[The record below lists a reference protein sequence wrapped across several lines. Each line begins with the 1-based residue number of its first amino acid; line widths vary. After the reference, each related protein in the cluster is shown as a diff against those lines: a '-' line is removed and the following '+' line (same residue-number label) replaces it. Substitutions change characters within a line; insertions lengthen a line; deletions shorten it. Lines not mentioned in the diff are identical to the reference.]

1 VARYTASVCRLCRRE
16 NQKLYLKSERC
27 FTPKCPV
34 ERRNYAP
41 GEHGQ
46 SKKKISEYGV
56 QLREK
61 QKARRIYGI
70 FESQF
75 RRYFHLATKK
85 KGVTGE
91 TLLNLLERRLD
102 NVVYRLGFGGS
113 RPEAR
118 QLVRHGHFIVNG
130 RKVSIPSFLVSEND
144 TVEVS
149 SSSKDLPKMKR
160 LVEIAKSR
168 AIPEWLEL
176 DADNMR
182 GKIARLPRREEID
195 VPIQE
200 HLIVELY
207 SK

>member
-1 VARYTASVCRLCRRE
+1 
-16 NQKLYLKSERC
+16 
-27 FTPKCPV
+27 
-34 ERRNYAP
+34 
-41 GEHGQ
+41 
-46 SKKKISEYGV
+46 
-56 QLREK
+56 
-61 QKARRIYGI
+61 
-70 FESQF
+70 
-75 RRYFHLATKK
+75 
-85 KGVTGE
+85 
-91 TLLNLLERRLD
+91 
-102 NVVYRLGFGGS
+102 
-113 RPEAR
+113 
-118 QLVRHGHFIVNG
+118 
-130 RKVSIPSFLVSEND
+130 VSEND